1 MDSLRDLLVSVAERS
16 AAYRAGVAECRV
28 FPLNAD
34 LDALRGSLGEL
45 RDEPLDAA
53 SVVDLLVDAVEPA
66 LVASTGPRYFGFVIG
81 GALDAATA
89 ADMLSIG
96 WDQNAFNAFTSP
108 ASAIVEEVVGVWLK
122 DLLQLPPGASF
133 GFVPGGQVANTVSLA
148 AARHHV
154 LAEVGYDVEE
164 LGLTGSPG
172 VRVVAS
178 IERHVTIDRSL
189 RFLGLGT
196 ANLEPVSTDDQGAIR
211 VADLQRVLA
220 MRAPGPTIVCLQS
233 GNVNS
238 GACDD
243 LATAAAIAHD
253 HGAWVHVDGA
263 FGLWAAANPATR
275 PLMSGIEMLD
285 SWAVDGHKWLNVPHD
300 SGYVFCAHPVA
311 HAAAMAHSAAYLTGQ
326 GQGGLRSPGDF
337 VMESSRRARG
347 FATWAALRELGRSG
361 VADLVER
368 CCALARRFAHQLG
381 SIEGVMVVNDVVLNQ
396 VLVSFGDDRRTDL
409 VVEQVQRSGECWM
422 GATTWHGQRLM
433 RISVSNSS
441 TTEADVDRSV
451 TAIRNAHHA
460 VTTPS

>member
-53 SVVDLLVDAVEPA
+53 SVVDLLADAVEPA

-108 ASAIVEEVVGVWLK
+108 AAAIVEEVVGVWLK
-122 DLLQLPPGASF
+122 DLLQLPPSASF
-133 GFVPGGQVANTVSLA
+133 GFVPGGQVANTVALA

-154 LAEVGYDVEE
+154 LAQVGYDVEE
-164 LGLTGSPG
+164 LGLIGSPR

-178 IERHVTIDRSL
+178 VERHVTIDRSL

-220 MRAPGPTIVCLQS
+220 MRDPGPTIVCLQS

-275 PLMSGIEMLD
+275 RLMNGIEMLD

-300 SGYVFCAHPVA
+300 SGYVFCAHPIA

-347 FATWAALRELGRSG
+347 FATWAALRELGRNG
-361 VADLVER
+361 VADLVEH

-381 SIEGVMVVNDVVLNQ
+381 SIDGVTVVNDVVLNQ

-451 TAIRNAHHA
+451 IAIRDAHRA